1 MTDNDAP
8 LARYT
13 FRRSVLEEPR
23 TYSLYGD
30 RIVIEAPQVPPQTY
44 LLADVQ
50 TVHLKYEHTKQREY
64 YQCFIHT
71 KRGRIDLRHVHWQS
85 FGEFEDQ
92 RATYTPFVRALL
104 AAVAGVPG
112 VRFKAGSMVNFG
124 CAIAG
129 VPLMAGLMWLCIS
142 LGRPA
147 LAIFA
152 AVMGGIAVLMIGPS
166 RPRRLDP
173 LSPPAVLLPE

>member
-1 MTDNDAP
+1 MTQTDAP

-23 TYSLYGD
+23 TYSLYED
-30 RIVIEAPQVPPQTY
+30 RLVIEGTSPQTY
-44 LLADVQ
+44 LLADVR

-71 KRGRIDLRHVHWQS
+71 RRGRIALRHVHWDS
-85 FGEFEDQ
+85 FAKFEDQ

-104 AAVAGVPG
+104 AAVAHVPG
-112 VRFKAGSMVNFG
+112 VRFKAGSMMNFG

-129 VPLMAGLMWLCIS
+129 VPLMLGLAWLCLS
-142 LGRPA
+142 LGRLG

-152 AVMGGIAVLMIGPS
+152 AAMGGIAVLMIGPS
-166 RPRRLDP
+166 RPRKVDP
-173 LSPPAVLLPE
+173 LAPPTDLLPE